1 MPAKKKSR
9 KQKTTPLNAD
19 PKRTSP
25 QRDTVQRTVHN
36 GKRELDNREYGE
48 GYGASREAALRN
60 PEPAEDQGADEGCA
74 DTVEGALKNF
84 PEEPPPALFEAN
96 HLLDAA
102 ETFWGLPKGTIAFKG
117 KGSRKTGICWPRYVV
132 CKLLLDKGMTHEAIG
147 NLLGNREHS
156 TIHYSIKQYNAA
168 VQTRPAYKR
177 QAVEFERYC
186 WNNFKGYPTKRYKV
200 GSVIT

>member
-1 MPAKKKSR
+1 
-9 KQKTTPLNAD
+9 
-19 PKRTSP
+19 
-25 QRDTVQRTVHN
+25 
-36 GKRELDNREYGE
+36 
-48 GYGASREAALRN
+48 
-60 PEPAEDQGADEGCA
+60 
-74 DTVEGALKNF
+74 
-84 PEEPPPALFEAN
+84 
-96 HLLDAA
+96 
-102 ETFWGLPKGTIAFKG
+102 
-117 KGSRKTGICWPRYVV
+117 
-132 CKLLLDKGMTHEAIG
+132 MTHEAIG